1 MIIFVCYRGG
11 QLTTFTHNQFN
22 VTINGTMRDSDDY
35 ALGKLGNWTMT
46 VIEIIILQI
55 VFLVFTVNSRIESGT
70 LFRTLFES
78 GLYLSQDSIHVTI

>member
-1 MIIFVCYRGG
+1 MIWYVIVFVCYRGG

-46 VIEIIILQI
+46 VIDNEIIILQI
-55 VFLVFTVNSRIESGT
+55 YRFIQIVCVCGF
-70 LFRTLFES
+70 
-78 GLYLSQDSIHVTI
+78 